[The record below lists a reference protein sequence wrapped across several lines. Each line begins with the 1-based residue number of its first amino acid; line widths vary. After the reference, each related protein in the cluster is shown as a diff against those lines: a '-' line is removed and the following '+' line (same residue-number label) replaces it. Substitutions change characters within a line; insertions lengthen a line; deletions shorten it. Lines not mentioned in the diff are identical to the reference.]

1 MVLAAG
7 LGTRLR
13 PLTRAVPKPLLP
25 LGDRPLLEHA
35 LRTIDAAGLGPQV
48 VVNTHYLAASFESWR
63 GEASLDVQL
72 SHETVLLGT
81 AGGIAAARPRF
92 APGPVVVLTSDVVLE
107 KVPDGFRESA
117 SHGGMV
123 LALAPRP
130 RGAGTVGIDGDGHVV
145 RLRGRTF
152 GKEHQGGEYV
162 GLMALGD
169 QALDALPKIGCYIQ
183 DYALPLL
190 ERGGLIE
197 TRPYPYRFVIAG
209 DDVPSYFA
217 ENLRWVDREGTGGV
231 FVGPGASVASSVE
244 LRQSVVGRGAF
255 VDGHG
260 RVERCVIFPGARCT
274 APLED
279 MIVTPELQLS
289 PSSWSA

>member
-13 PLTRAVPKPLLP
+13 PLTQAIPKPLLP
-25 LGDRPLLEHA
+25 FGDRPLLEHA
-35 LRTIDAAGLGPQV
+35 LRTIDAAGLGPDV
-48 VVNTHYLAASFESWR
+48 IVNTHYLAASFESWR
-63 GEASLDVQL
+63 GEAALEVQL
-72 SHETVLLGT
+72 SHEPALLGT

-92 APGPVVVLTSDVVLE
+92 APGPVTVLTSDVVLE

-130 RGAGTVGIDGDGHVV
+130 RGRGTVGIDRNGCVV

-152 GKEHQGGEYV
+152 GTEHQGGEYV

-169 QALDALPKIGCYIQ
+169 QTLDALPKIGCYIQ

-190 ERGGLIE
+190 ERGGRIE
-197 TRPYPYRFVIAG
+197 SRPYPHRFVIVG

-231 FVGPGASVASSVE
+231 FVGAGARVASTVD
-244 LRQSVVGRGAF
+244 LRHSVVGRGAF

-274 APLED
+274 APLENA
-279 MIVTPELQLS
+279 IVTTELKLS
-289 PSSWSA
+289 LS